1 MIVRVMVLMAIMT
14 LIVLPTTHI
23 VYLVTIASHLSPEV
37 IILSATQLQLPLELM
52 FLSSPTVVC
61 CAASWLT
68 TVDHEMS
75 VKRLPRM
82 AE

>member
-1 MIVRVMVLMAIMT
+1 MALIAIMM
-14 LIVLPTTHI
+14 LVVLPTTHI

-37 IILSATQLQLPLELM
+37 VILSVTQLQLPLELM
-52 FLSSPTVVC
+52 FLSSPTVAH

-75 VKRLPRM
+75 AKRLPRM

>member
-1 MIVRVMVLMAIMT
+1 MVLIAIMM
-14 LIVLPTTHI
+14 LVVLPTTHI
-23 VYLVTIASHLSPEV
+23 VYLVTIVSHLSPEV
-37 IILSATQLQLPLELM
+37 VVLSATQLQLPLKLT
-52 FLSSPTVVC
+52 FLSSPTVAH

-75 VKRLPRM
+75 MKPLPRV